1 MVIQPRDDIY
11 EPLSVFRSPPFCP
24 RFTPQNRV
32 AGRAA
37 GLLVLARVPRARR
50 SGCSEVLPLHM
61 PSHQRGCPA
70 STVARRHCAPRVSA
84 RRRPKPRRAAILAAM
99 RMDGWEIP
107 FGAIPQ
113 SVDGGRRSQY
123 AQPNHSQ
130 PACKLQVRADG
141 RDCPYRQ
148 AWLSACPH
156 WQAQQARRPSTQ
168 SPKHLAAQP
177 SSASERQDKEAACGP
192 HPGMDSIAYRW
203 YRSGEGHVFA
213 RPVLHRKSVR
223 GTI

>member
-1 MVIQPRDDIY
+1 M
-11 EPLSVFRSPPFCP
+11 
-24 RFTPQNRV
+24 
-32 AGRAA
+32 
-37 GLLVLARVPRARR
+37 
-50 SGCSEVLPLHM
+50 
-61 PSHQRGCPA
+61 
-70 STVARRHCAPRVSA
+70 
-84 RRRPKPRRAAILAAM
+84 
-99 RMDGWEIP
+99 P
-107 FGAIPQ
+107 FGAKPQ

-123 AQPNHSQ
+123 TQPNHSQ

-192 HPGMDSIAYRW
+192 HSGMDSIAHRW
-203 YRSGEGHVFA
+203 YRSGEGPPCLHGRFSIRSLCVGPSDTMSWSPTIGLLITPQEPIQPRLGGRVERFLNTYGTEV
-213 RPVLHRKSVR
+213 VLHKD
-223 GTI
+223 

>member
-1 MVIQPRDDIY
+1 M
-11 EPLSVFRSPPFCP
+11 
-24 RFTPQNRV
+24 
-32 AGRAA
+32 
-37 GLLVLARVPRARR
+37 
-50 SGCSEVLPLHM
+50 
-61 PSHQRGCPA
+61 
-70 STVARRHCAPRVSA
+70 
-84 RRRPKPRRAAILAAM
+84 
-99 RMDGWEIP
+99 P
-107 FGAIPQ
+107 FGAKPQ
-113 SVDGGRRSQY
+113 SVDGGQRLQY

-192 HPGMDSIAYRW
+192 HYGMDSIA
-203 YRSGEGHVFA
+203 
-213 RPVLHRKSVR
+213 
-223 GTI
+223 

>member
-1 MVIQPRDDIY
+1 MRSTNPQAFSGVRVFVRDLHPKTGSRDALRACSSLRGCRVRGGLAARRCFHCTCRATSEAGLPQLWHGCPVPR
-11 EPLSVFRSPPFCP
+11 EFPLRRDP
-24 RFTPQNRV
+24 N
-32 AGRAA
+32 RAA
-37 GLLVLARVPRARR
+37 PPSLLRCAWTAKR
-50 SGCSEVLPLHM
+50 
-61 PSHQRGCPA
+61 CP
-70 STVARRHCAPRVSA
+70 SA
-84 RRRPKPRRAAILAAM
+84 RSAK
-99 RMDGWEIP
+99 
-107 FGAIPQ
+107 PQ

-192 HPGMDSIAYRW
+192 HSGMDSIAHRW
-203 YRSGEGHVFA
+203 YRSGEGPVFA
-213 RPVLHRKSVR
+213 RPVLHRKSVC